1 MSVQPSQIQVDGI
14 QNMDGGPVTF
24 GFGATC
30 VSGTIVSAQGGL
42 SVAGVMTASS
52 FVGDGTALS
61 GLPVIQLSN
70 VVALTYI
77 S

>member
-1 MSVQPSQIQVDGI
+1 MPVQPSQIQVDAI
-14 QNMDGGPVTF
+14 QSIEDGPVTF

-30 VSGTIVSAQGGL
+30 VSGSVVTAQGGL
-42 SVAGVMTASS
+42 SVSGILTASS
-52 FVGDGTALS
+52 FVGDGTAMS

>member
-1 MSVQPSQIQVDGI
+1 MPVQPSQIQVDTI
-14 QNMDGGPVTF
+14 KSLEDGPVTF

-30 VSGTIVSAQGGL
+30 ISGSVVTAQGGL
-42 SVAGVMTASS
+42 SLSGILTASS